1 MDLSR
6 MFSHYKQS
14 VLTALRLAVDS
25 LRAHKLRTFL
35 TLLGVIVGVSSVV
48 LVGAAIDGLGKY
60 AEESTAKAFGTDSYL
75 IGQLINVGR
84 LTRRERQD
92 KLKYNKPIRKDEID
106 YLKITTGAD
115 VLYSPYQQ
123 RNEDVKGDGQ
133 VLEGCSVLGVGASL
147 ADIRDL
153 VIVDGRFFT
162 EQEER
167 TKQQVA
173 VIGEDVRTTLFQGLS
188 PIGRFVKVGG
198 LDFRVVGLQEK
209 LGSTNGQSSDNQV
222 YIPASVYTRLYG
234 PGQTISVFARPKPGS
249 GLDLDHSL
257 DLTRSALRTKLRAK
271 PGAPDNFDFLTP
283 DSTREFINQILGLVA
298 AVVVPVTSISLLV
311 GGIVI
316 MNIMLVSV
324 TERTREIGIRKAL
337 GARRTDILLQFL
349 IEAAI
354 MASAGGAIGLGLGAG
369 VAALL
374 SAVLPV
380 QLAVSPA
387 YVFLALSVSGTVGIV
402 SGWYPASRASKLDPV
417 VALRA
422 E

>member
-1 MDLSR
+1 ML
-6 MFSHYKQS
+6 SHYYQS

-35 TLLGVIVGVSSVV
+35 TLLGVIIGVSSVV
-48 LVGAAIDGLGKY
+48 LVGAAIDGMGRY
-60 AEESTAKAFGTDSYL
+60 AEDSTAKAFGTDSYM

-84 LTRRERQD
+84 LSRRERQD

-106 YLKITTGAD
+106 YLRITTGD
-115 VLYSPYQQ
+115 TILYSPYQQ
-123 RNEDVKGDGQ
+123 RTEDVKGEGQ
-133 VLEGCSVLGVGASL
+133 ILEGCSILGVSATL
-147 ADIRDL
+147 PEIRDIT
-153 VIVDGRFFT
+153 VIDGRFFT
-162 EQEER
+162 DQEEQ

-173 VIGEDVRTTLFQGLS
+173 VIGDDIRAAFFAGLS
-188 PIGRFVKVGG
+188 PLGRTIKVAG
-198 LDFRVVGLQEK
+198 LDFRVIGLQEK
-209 LGSTNGQSSDNQV
+209 LGSTGGQSQDNQV
-222 YIPASVYTRLYG
+222 YIPATVFTRLYG
-234 PGQTISVFARPKPGS
+234 PGKTVTVFGRPRPES
-249 GLDLDHSL
+249 GLKLDQGL

-283 DSTREFINQILGLVA
+283 DSTREFIDRILGLVT

-337 GARRTDILLQFL
+337 GARRNDIMLQFL
-349 IEAAI
+349 IESAI
-354 MASAGGAIGLGLGAG
+354 MASAGGAIGLGL
-369 VAALL
+369 AAFAAAVL
-374 SAVLPV
+374 SLVLPV
-380 QLAVSPA
+380 RLAISPG
-387 YVFLALSVSGTVGIV
+387 YVFLAVFVSSSVGIL

>member
-1 MDLSR
+1 MT
-6 MFSHYKQS
+6 SHYYQS

-35 TLLGVIVGVSSVV
+35 TLLGVIIGVSSVV
-48 LVGAAIDGLGKY
+48 LVGAAIDGLGRY
-60 AEESTAKAFGTDSYL
+60 AEESTAKAFGSDSYM

-84 LTRRERQD
+84 ISRKERME

-106 YLKITTGAD
+106 YLRITTGD
-115 VLYSPYQQ
+115 QILYSPYQQ
-123 RNEDVKGDGQ
+123 RNEDVKGDGL
-133 VLEGCSVLGVGASL
+133 VLEGCSVLGVSASL

-162 EQEER
+162 DQEER

-173 VIGEDVRTTLFQGLS
+173 VIGEDVRNTLFAGLS
-188 PIGRFVKVGG
+188 PIGRTIKVNG
-198 LDFRVVGLQEK
+198 LEFRVIGLQEK
-209 LGSTNGQSSDNQV
+209 LGSNNGASGDTQV
-222 YIPASVYTRLYG
+222 YIPASVFTRMYG
-234 PGQTISVFARPKPGS
+234 PGQTTSVFARPKPGT
-249 GLDLDHSL
+249 GLDLDHGL

-283 DSTREFINQILGLVA
+283 DSTRDFINQILGLVA

-337 GARRTDILLQFL
+337 GARRADILLQFL

-354 MASAGGAIGLGLGAG
+354 MASAGGAVGLLLGAL
-369 VAALL
+369 VAAIL
-374 SAVLPV
+374 SAFLPV
-380 QLAVSPA
+380 TLAISPV
-387 YVFLALSVSGTVGIV
+387 YVFLALFVSGTVGIV
-402 SGWYPASRASKLDPV
+402 SGWYPAAQASKLDPV